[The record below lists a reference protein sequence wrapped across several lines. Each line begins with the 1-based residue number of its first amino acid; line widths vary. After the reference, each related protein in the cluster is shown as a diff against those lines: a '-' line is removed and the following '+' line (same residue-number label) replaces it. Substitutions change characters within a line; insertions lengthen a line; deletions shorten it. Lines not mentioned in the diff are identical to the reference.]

1 VSEEFDVICIGAGP
15 AGEAIGVEL
24 KGSGLSLAVIEKNL
38 VGGECPYWGCMPS
51 KTMLRSGETL
61 AEAARARELAAS
73 KVEYTVD
80 YPKVHKRV
88 MWMVRELDDTGA
100 AAAFTQAGHALFRG
114 EGKLTGPRTVTVD
127 GRELTARKAV
137 VIATG
142 TAPVIPTIPGIESVD
157 AWTNREAVLAPELPD
172 RLVVIGA
179 GAVGVELAQA
189 FLRLG
194 TKVHIFEAAARVL
207 TAEEPEAGAYV
218 QKKLIEEGM
227 EVSCST
233 TIDRLDVEDG
243 EIHVHTTDGG
253 QVGCDRLLVAT
264 GRRPNLDG
272 LDLAAAG
279 VETTDRG
286 WVKVNPETLEA
297 GDGIYAVGDVNG
309 IGGFTHLSHYHG
321 TVVGRRLR
329 GEDVRANHVAVPR
342 VTFTDPEVGSVGLTE
357 NVARYQGLNVRVGSA
372 EVENSARG
380 SIHGEPGGPIKIVVD
395 ADRKVV
401 VGATFVGPR
410 SGELLTEMTL
420 AMRGEVPLP
429 ILSDTLHAFPTFSRV
444 LQGVLDKLDRASA

>member
-1 VSEEFDVICIGAGP
+1 LSEEFDVICLGAGP

-51 KTMLRSGETL
+51 KTLLRSGETL

-73 KVEYTVD
+73 HVEFTVD
-80 YPKVHKRV
+80 YPKVHKRT
-88 MWMVRELDDTGA
+88 MWMVRELDDTRA
-100 AAAFTQAGHALFRG
+100 AEAFTAAGHALLRG
-114 EGKLTGPRTVTVD
+114 QGKLTGPRTVTVGD
-127 GRELTARKAV
+127 RELTARKAI

-142 TAPVIPTIPGIESVD
+142 TSPAIPTIPGIESVD
-157 AWTNREAVLAPELPD
+157 AWTNREAVLAEELPE

-179 GAVGVELAQA
+179 GAVGVELGQA

-194 TKVHIFEAAARVL
+194 SKVHIFESADRVL
-207 TAEEPEAGAYV
+207 AAEEPEAGTYL
-218 QKKLIEEGM
+218 QDKLVEEGM
-227 EVSCST
+227 EVSCSS
-233 TIDRLDVEDG
+233 TIDRLDFDGG
-243 EIHVHTTDGG
+243 EIHVHTKEGDL
-253 QVGCDRLLVAT
+253 VACDRLLVAT

-279 VETTDRG
+279 VELTDRG
-286 WVKVNPETLEA
+286 WVKVDPETLEA

-329 GEDVRANHVAVPR
+329 GEAGRANHSALPR
-342 VTFTDPEVGSVGLTE
+342 VTFTDPEVGSVGLSE
-357 NVARYQGLNVRVGSA
+357 KVARYQGINVRVGTA
-372 EVENSARG
+372 EVANSARG
-380 SIHGEPGGPIKIVVD
+380 AIHGEPGGPIKIVVD
-395 ADRKVV
+395 DDRKVV

-410 SGELLTEMTL
+410 SGELLSELTL
-420 AMRGEVPLP
+420 ALRGEIPLP
-429 ILSDTLHAFPTFSRV
+429 VLADTLHAFPTFSRI
-444 LQGVLDKLDRASA
+444 LQGVLDELNRGDH